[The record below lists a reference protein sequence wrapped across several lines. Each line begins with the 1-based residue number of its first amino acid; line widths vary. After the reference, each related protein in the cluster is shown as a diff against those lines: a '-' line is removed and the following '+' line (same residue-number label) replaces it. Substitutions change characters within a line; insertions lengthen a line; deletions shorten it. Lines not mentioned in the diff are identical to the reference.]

1 MPTAPPP
8 IRLDRELDAAARDA
22 ARIMS
27 RNVAEQVSHWARI
40 GRELERSPEIA
51 VSTVRDVLAGR
62 ASYGRLRPPEQA
74 LVRADWDEQL
84 SDKLARLDL
93 SQAFAAAAHRYA
105 ELDDQGELS
114 VITPGTP
121 Q

>member
-1 MPTAPPP
+1 MPTAPTP

-27 RNVAEQVSHWARI
+27 RSVAEQVSHWARI

-62 ASYGRLRPPEQA
+62 ASYDQLRPPEQA

-93 SQAFAAAAHRYA
+93 SQAFAAEGHRYA
-105 ELDDQGELS
+105 ELDDQGEIS
-114 VITPGTP
+114 VVTPDTP